1 MDQRKDAVA
10 KKTSKIVSGEYIF
23 LETLEGELASMYFSC
38 AIWSRDGVHMSK
50 SNSYF
55 SSLTNIQ

>member
-23 LETLEGELASMYFSC
+23 LETLEGELANKRPC
-38 AIWSRDGVHMSK
+38 ALAVLSEV
-50 SNSYF
+50 
-55 SSLTNIQ
+55 